1 MLPAKAQS
9 KFTRLLDAEQTA
21 QDLVGATMRRL
32 SDATRAMST
41 APESVHP
48 KIEADIA
55 RYEDNLH
62 LAQARHRGLA
72 DLNARLRYFLQEE
85 LGNVALED
93 ASTKQPKLEKGETLG
108 TAVKRIR
115 LRIEAL
121 TSERGRVAGCGLP
134 FAEIKKQAAEY
145 VAELAERGRPKLLF
159 GHGRKFNVNFT
170 ATVETAFATKQD
182 VGAPLAWLDA
192 SAFLRRL
199 IEEIEAQ
206 PRPPLTLS
214 AKDRTDKLAALDA
227 ELLVLEFEEEACIE
241 ASEVE
246 GPILHRRND
255 ADPRAILGLV
265 VNRIAPAAAKRERVR
280 GEAN

>member
-55 RYEDNLH
+55 RYQDNLH

-72 DLNARLRYFLQEE
+72 DMNARLRYFLQEE
-85 LGNVALED
+85 LGNVGLDD
-93 ASTKQPKLEKGETLG
+93 ARKKLPKLDKGETLG

-115 LRIEAL
+115 LKIGTL
-121 TSERGRVAGCGLP
+121 TSERSRVAACGLP
-134 FAEIKKQAAEY
+134 LSDLKKQADEY
-145 VAELAERGRPKLLF
+145 VAELAERGRPKLLL
-159 GHGRKFNVNFT
+159 GHDRKFNANFT

-182 VGAPLAWLDA
+182 IGAALAWLDPP
-192 SAFLRRL
+192 AFLRRL

-206 PRPPLTLS
+206 PQPSLALS
-214 AKDRTDKLAALDA
+214 AKERTEKLAALDA
-227 ELLVLEFEEEACIE
+227 ELLVLEFEEEAYIE

-246 GPILHRRND
+246 GPILHRRHD
-255 ADPRAILGLV
+255 ADPRAILGV
-265 VNRIAPAAAKRERVR
+265 VVSRNAPAAAKRERVR
-280 GEAN
+280 GEAS